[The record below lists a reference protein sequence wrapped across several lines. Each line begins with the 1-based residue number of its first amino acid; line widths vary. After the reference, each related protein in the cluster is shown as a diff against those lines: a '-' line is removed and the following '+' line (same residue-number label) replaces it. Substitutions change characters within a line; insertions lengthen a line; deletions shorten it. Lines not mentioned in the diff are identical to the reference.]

1 MCGLFGFSKYGEE
14 IHNLSD
20 LTNSLAREAA
30 QRGTDATGIAYCNA
44 GRINVLKSSNAA
56 YDVKFKHD
64 DLTAL
69 IGHTRH
75 STQGS
80 QKKNY
85 NNHPFYGSCKNARF
99 ALAHNGVLI
108 NDCTLKRE
116 MHLPKTKIETDSYVA
131 VQLIEHK
138 QKLDFGSIK
147 FMAEKVH
154 GSFSFSILDDADN
167 VYLVKG
173 DSPLSILH
181 FPKQKIYVYAS
192 TEEILYRALVS
203 SPLFKAIKNHEFK
216 EVEISD
222 GEILKIRPDGRIKKV
237 TFEYSDYC
245 GPSWYDYGFSD
256 SKEYIRDL
264 KNAAAIEGYSPEVI
278 DELLCHGFTPEEIE
292 DYIYCQYGGEV

>member
-1 MCGLFGFSKYGEE
+1 M
-14 IHNLSD
+14 
-20 LTNSLAREAA
+20 
-30 QRGTDATGIAYCNA
+30 
-44 GRINVLKSSNAA
+44 
-56 YDVKFKHD
+56 
-64 DLTAL
+64 
-69 IGHTRH
+69 
-75 STQGS
+75 
-80 QKKNY
+80 
-85 NNHPFYGSCKNARF
+85 
-99 ALAHNGVLI
+99 
-108 NDCTLKRE
+108 
-116 MHLPKTKIETDSYVA
+116 
-131 VQLIEHK
+131 
-138 QKLDFGSIK
+138 
-147 FMAEKVH
+147 H

-222 GEILKIRPDGRIKKV
+222 GEILKIRPDGRIKKA
-237 TFEYSDYC
+237 TFEYGDYC
-245 GPSWYDYGFSD
+245 GPSWYDYGFSS

-264 KNAAAIEGYSPEVI
+264 KNAAAIEGYSPEMI